1 MDQENIIFFEND
13 DGSYNMVDLYL
24 YDRFFGYKDSYYH
37 YYIYADKILLFK
49 KSDYKYLIIYNDVHD
64 MKIRPLQLKIDN
76 FDSEIRK
83 NTNNNLMWYIYS
95 DDKKLFKKCIEIWN
109 DITES
114 IGVNNAENF
123 VKNTEDNGDECIEA
137 VLNKNT
143 NLVKVNHKNNNEFI
157 MVLDSIVNGFPQT
170 SVVQYKYNT

>member
-49 KSDYKYLIIYNDVHD
+49 KSDNKYFIRHNDVYD
-64 MKIRPLQLKIDN
+64 IKPRPLQLKIDN
-76 FDSEIRK
+76 FYSEISK
-83 NTNNNLMWYIYS
+83 NANNNLMVCIYS
-95 DDKKLFKKCIEIWN
+95 DDKKLSKKCREIWN
-109 DITES
+109 NVTES
-114 IGVNNAENF
+114 IGINNAENF
-123 VKNTEDNGDECIEA
+123 VKTTEDNDDEYIEA

-143 NLVKVNHKNNNEFI
+143 SFVKV
-157 MVLDSIVNGFPQT
+157 IVKIKMNL
-170 SVVQYKYNT
+170 